1 MEQRPRDQAVTT
13 GAVRGGW
20 RRWEP
25 LTGIA
30 FAVLFVAG
38 FLVTGNSPSDSD
50 SNRVWTNYY
59 SDRGHQALVVVSA
72 YMLVI
77 AGLCLLAFLATLW
90 TRIVSARRPHLISP
104 LGLIAAGV
112 AAACIA
118 VGAVAQAAVSGA
130 MIFGSTPEPGPDTL
144 RLVFSIMYPFIMVA
158 GMMAATVSVATL
170 SIQAYGAGLL
180 GRTLLVLSLIVAV
193 GLLGSVFFFPM
204 ALLPIWAL
212 VMTVVLVRRGTASPD
227 AIAEP
232 VTAQLSGTV
241 AARSPATDG
250 QPAHR

>member
-1 MEQRPRDQAVTT
+1 MEKHPQDGTVTT

-38 FLVTGNSPSDSD
+38 FLITNTPNDSD
-50 SNRVWTNYY
+50 SNKVWTTYF
-59 SDRGHQALVVVSA
+59 SDRGNRIVVVVSA
-72 YMLVI
+72 YMILV
-77 AGLCLLAFLATLW
+77 AGLCLLAFLTTLW
-90 TRIVSARRPHLISP
+90 SRIASARRPHLISP

-118 VGAVAQAAVSGA
+118 VGAVVQASVSGA
-130 MIFGSTPEPGPDTL
+130 MVFGSTPEPGADTL
-144 RLVFSIMYPFIMVA
+144 RLVFNIMFPFIAVA
-158 GMMAATVSVATL
+158 GMIAASVSVATL
-170 SIQAYGAGLL
+170 SIQAYGARLF
-180 GRTLLVLSLIVAV
+180 GRTLLVLSLVVAV
-193 GLLGSVFFFPM
+193 GLLGSVFFIPM

-212 VMTVVLVRRGTASPD
+212 VMSVVLVRRGTASPD
-227 AIAEP
+227 AVEEP

-241 AARSPATDG
+241 ARAPAPDG

>member
-1 MEQRPRDQAVTT
+1 MEQRPRDGKVTT
-13 GAVRGGW
+13 GAVLGGW

-38 FLVTGNSPSDSD
+38 WMIVNTPDTNA
-50 SNRVWTNYY
+50 SNGEWTKYF
-59 SDRGHQALVVVSA
+59 SDRGHRAAVLVSA
-72 YMLVI
+72 YMVLV
-77 AGLCLLAFLATLW
+77 AGLCLLAFLTTLW
-90 TRIVSARRPHLISP
+90 TRIASAQRTRAISP

-118 VGAVAQAAVSGA
+118 LGAVVQASVSGA
-130 MIFGSTPEPGPDTL
+130 MIFGSMPEPGADTL
-144 RLVFSIMYPFIMVA
+144 RLVFNMMFPFVAVA
-158 GMMAATVSVATL
+158 GMIAASVSVATL

-193 GLLGSVFFFPM
+193 GLLGSVFFIPM

-241 AARSPATDG
+241 ARAPAPDG

>member
-38 FLVTGNSPSDSD
+38 ILITVNSPSDTD
-50 SNRVWTNYY
+50 SNKVWTNYF

-72 YMLVI
+72 YMVLI
-77 AGLCLLAFLATLW
+77 AGLCLLAFLTTLW
-90 TRIVSARRPHLISP
+90 TRIASARRPHAISP
-104 LGLIAAGV
+104 LGLVAACV

-118 VGAVAQAAVSGA
+118 VGAVVQASVSGA
-130 MIFGSTPEPGPDTL
+130 MIFGSTPEPGADTL
-144 RLVFSIMYPFIMVA
+144 RLVFNIMFPFIAVA
-158 GMMAATVSVATL
+158 GMIAASVSVATL

-180 GRTLLVLSLIVAV
+180 GRALLVISLVVAV
-193 GLLGSVFFFPM
+193 GLLASVLFIPM

-212 VMTVVLVRRGTASPD
+212 VMSVVLVRRGTASPD
-227 AIAEP
+227 AIEEP

-241 AARSPATDG
+241 ARAPAPDG

>member
-1 MEQRPRDQAVTT
+1 MEKHPQDGTVTT

-38 FLVTGNSPSDSD
+38 WMIVNTPNDD
-50 SNRVWTNYY
+50 TSNREWTNYFA
-59 SDRGHQALVVVSA
+59 DRGHRAAVLVSA
-72 YMLVI
+72 YMILV
-77 AGLCLLAFLATLW
+77 AGLCLLAFLTTLW
-90 TRIVSARRPHLISP
+90 TRIVSAQRTSAISP
-104 LGLIAAGV
+104 LGLVAAGV
-112 AAACIA
+112 AVACIA
-118 VGAVAQAAVSGA
+118 VGGVAQAAVSGA
-130 MIFGSTPEPGPDTL
+130 MIFGNMPEPGADTL
-144 RLVFSIMYPFIMVA
+144 RLVFNITFPFVAVA
-158 GMMAATVSVATL
+158 GMMAASVSVATL
-170 SIQAYGAGLL
+170 SIQAYGAGIL

-193 GLLGSVFFFPM
+193 GLIGSVFFFPM

-212 VMTVVLVRRGTASPD
+212 VMTVVLVRRGTAAPD

-241 AARSPATDG
+241 ATRAPVADG
-250 QPAHR
+250 QTAHR